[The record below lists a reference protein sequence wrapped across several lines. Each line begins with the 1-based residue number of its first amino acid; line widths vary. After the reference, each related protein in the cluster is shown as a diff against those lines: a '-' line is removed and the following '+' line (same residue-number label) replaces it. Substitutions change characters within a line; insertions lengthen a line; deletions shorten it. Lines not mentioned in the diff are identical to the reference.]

1 MREKVEIFKVL
12 SEINRVRIL
21 MMLLNKSLCVCEITN
36 VLQLSTA
43 TVSNHLAYLRDC
55 GFIEDSKDG
64 KWINYRIAN
73 STEGSMV
80 RTILELLPNWFSEEE
95 IVINDIQKIL
105 SVDRFTIKNMCS

>member
-80 RTILELLPNWFSEEE
+80 RTILELLPYTHRS
-95 IVINDIQKIL
+95 IVIDASSFQQGWRPCEI
-105 SVDRFTIKNMCS
+105 